1 MNKEKIGR
9 INELACLQ
17 KQRGLTDDEKCEQ
30 ALLRREYIDAFKEN
44 VRATLESVRIQKED
58 GTLCE
63 LKPKEPGDR

>member
-1 MNKEKIGR
+1 MDKEKITR

-44 VRATLESVRIQKED
+44 VRMTLESVRIQKED

-63 LKPKEPGDR
+63 LKPKEPMDR